1 MSLTTDP
8 FEFTYR
14 GIDILFGRGR
24 AGEIGDVLAQRD
36 LDRALIVCG
45 SNVGAN
51 EELMGPI
58 EAGLG
63 DRLAG
68 TFDETTPAKR
78 IETAYDGIERMREV
92 DADVLVG
99 VGGGS
104 SLDIARQMSALAA
117 DGRSQAEIKSAANEG
132 TFSGTDFS
140 EPVVPVVVVPT
151 TFAGAD
157 VSTGGS
163 LVVLAADESPTGQP
177 ITVSGSVPPIANV
190 ADPAAVETTPLSA
203 LEGSAMNGFDKGIE
217 TLYARESNPFSDAT
231 AIHGL
236 RYLFDAFSNLSTD
249 HPDAI
254 DRAVL
259 GMLLVQYERKASI
272 IHAFGHA
279 FARRYPVQ
287 QGHVHAVMAP
297 HVLRYVLETVDG
309 FESKF
314 AAAIGAD
321 LDDVSSPID
330 EIVAH
335 VAAVRDSLD
344 VPQQASELPGADPD
358 DIPALA
364 EFVLDD
370 WMMPQAP
377 TELDPTQAEIE
388 AILEEA
394 W

>member
-1 MSLTTDP
+1 MQLATDP
-8 FEFTYR
+8 FEFTYH
-14 GIDILFGRGR
+14 GIDILFGRDR
-24 AGEIGDVLAQRD
+24 AGKIGDVLAERN
-36 LDRALIVCG
+36 LDRALTVCG

-51 EELMGPI
+51 DDLMGPI
-58 EAGLG
+58 ETGLG

-78 IETAYDGIERMREV
+78 VETAYDGIERMREV

-132 TFSGTDFS
+132 TLSGLDFS
-140 EPVVPVVVVPT
+140 EPAVPVVVVPT

-163 LVVLAADESPTGQP
+163 LVVLPAEESPTGQP
-177 ITVSGSVPPIANV
+177 ITISGSVPPIANV

-217 TLYARESNPFSDAT
+217 TLYARDGDPFSDAA

-236 RYLFDAFSNLSTD
+236 RYLFDAFPDLAADSS
-249 HPDAI
+249 DAI

-259 GMLLVQYERKASI
+259 GMLLVQYERKPSI

-297 HVLRYVLETVDG
+297 HALRYVLETVDG
-309 FESKF
+309 FEPKF

-321 LDDVSSPID
+321 LDDVSDPID

-335 VAAVRDSLD
+335 VAALRDSLD
-344 VPQQASELPGADPD
+344 VPRKAGDLPGADPE

-370 WMMPQAP
+370 WMMAQAP
-377 TELDPTQAEIE
+377 ANLNATAADIE
-388 AILEEA
+388 AILEDA